1 MTLTQALYLFIYPAA
16 VGLGLG
22 LFYYGGLWLILRG
35 LPQLKYPGV
44 WLSLSLMV
52 RMFTVLLVLY
62 LLFADSWQ
70 QLLSA
75 VLGMLVS
82 RSLLVQRIKPE
93 SHPVAKLKDKHKEQ
107 LKEKQKGS
115 QHDLQSG

>member
-1 MTLTQALYLFIYPAA
+1 MTLTQALYLFVYPAV
-16 VGLGLG
+16 VGMGLG

-35 LPQLKYPGV
+35 LPQLKHPEIWV
-44 WLSLSLMV
+44 SLSLML
-52 RMFTVLLVLY
+52 RLFAVLLVMY

-75 VLGMLVS
+75 VLGMLIGRIV
-82 RSLLVQRIKPE
+82 LVQRIKPK
-93 SHPVAKLKDKHKEQ
+93 SHQ
-107 LKEKQKGS
+107 GS

>member
-1 MTLTQALYLFIYPAA
+1 MTLTQALYLFVYPAA
-16 VGLGLG
+16 VGMGLG

-35 LPQLKYPGV
+35 LPQLKHPEIWV
-44 WLSLSLMV
+44 SLSLVV
-52 RMFTVLLVLY
+52 RLFAVLLVMY

-75 VLGMLVS
+75 VLGMLIS
-82 RSLLVQRIKPE
+82 RGVLVHRIKPKA
-93 SHPVAKLKDKHKEQ
+93 HPVEKHQENHT
-107 LKEKQKGS
+107 EKQQKGP

>member
-1 MTLTQALYLFIYPAA
+1 MTLTHALYLFIYPAA

-22 LFYYGGLWLILRG
+22 LFYYGGLWLILRS
-35 LPQLKYPGV
+35 LPQLKHPGL

-75 VLGMLVS
+75 VLGMLVT
-82 RSLLVQRIKPE
+82 RSLLVQRIKPKAQ
-93 SHPVAKLKDKHKEQ
+93 PVAQHQ
-107 LKEKQKGS
+107 EKQKGT